1 MASQRGRVHVEAF
14 SVCSEDQVF
23 ARAPA
28 IARMPRR
35 TDVNPKSL
43 CKREMNLMCAHA
55 ASRKSKPHHDH
66 APEYSVFTRA
76 GSEFECLRGFR
87 STDTLFAEPIQS
99 FTTRLV
105 ADDWCS
111 NVRRSKA
118 VRSSRHNLREGEA
131 NSAVL

>member
-1 MASQRGRVHVEAF
+1 MAGERGCFNFEAV
-14 SVCSEDQVF
+14 SVRGEDQIF

-28 IARMPRR
+28 TARMSRG
-35 TDVNPKSL
+35 THVKTGSVCN
-43 CKREMNLMCAHA
+43 REMNLMCAHA

-66 APEYSVFTRA
+66 APEYSVFARD
-76 GSEFECLRGFR
+76 GREFECLRGFR
-87 STDTLFAEPIQS
+87 STATLFAEPIQS

-111 NVRRSKA
+111 DVRRSKA

>member
-1 MASQRGRVHVEAF
+1 MCTHAISANSNSRHGNAS
-14 SVCSEDQVF
+14 
-23 ARAPA
+23 
-28 IARMPRR
+28 
-35 TDVNPKSL
+35 
-43 CKREMNLMCAHA
+43 
-55 ASRKSKPHHDH
+55 
-66 APEYSVFTRA
+66 EYSVFTRA

-111 NVRRSKA
+111 DVRRSKA

-131 NSAVL
+131 NPAVL

>member
-1 MASQRGRVHVEAF
+1 
-14 SVCSEDQVF
+14 
-23 ARAPA
+23 
-28 IARMPRR
+28 MPRR
-35 TDVNPKSL
+35 TDVNTGSV

-55 ASRKSKPHHDH
+55 ASRKSKPHDH
-66 APEYSVFTRA
+66 APEYSVFARA

-111 NVRRSKA
+111 DVRRSTA
-118 VRSSRHNLREGEA
+118 VRSPRRSPCEGEVHTA
-131 NSAVL
+131 IF